1 MVCQWYDHDHQ
12 ISQGKRIFKENR
24 WTGSLDA
31 CTWALRRRVKGRRRP
46 DWSCRETWDGGL
58 NVFEV
63 SKTNFVF
70 LWCII
75 FGSVFF
81 FGASFLVQIVAW
93 DCFEVNLQ
101 LVAMVMPGMHVFLMS
116 EGAKKSSFSP
126 PEWWRWSS
134 FCSQTRYPMRRG
146 KASGSW
152 SKSPSFGEVEDY
164 D

>member
-1 MVCQWYDHDHQ
+1 MNKCQWHDHDHR

-58 NVFEV
+58 NVVEV

-70 LWCII
+70 SLAHHFWFRLLLDTVLRWI
-75 FGSVFF
+75 FSWLQWLCQVCMFSSCRRVLRNRHFLCQNGGTEARSAPRPDILCVEAADPNRLH
-81 FGASFLVQIVAW
+81 FG
-93 DCFEVNLQ
+93 
-101 LVAMVMPGMHVFLMS
+101 
-116 EGAKKSSFSP
+116 K
-126 PEWWRWSS
+126 WRI
-134 FCSQTRYPMRRG
+134 MIN
-146 KASGSW
+146 
-152 SKSPSFGEVEDY
+152 Y